1 MHIKRESQNAQDQC
15 QNSDLALAHV
25 SFRLLE
31 PYVVLDGYYALD
43 AAGNFNC
50 SGNVSSGMYEAAQ
63 LNHAFERLDVDFR
76 NLQVGIF
83 ENSRFHL
90 GGDDA
95 VIDVFAGSC
104 MLG

>member
-1 MHIKRESQNAQDQC
+1 MHIEHESPNAHGQC

-25 SFRLLE
+25 NCRLLE
-31 PYVVLDGYYALD
+31 PHVVLDGYYALD
-43 AAGNFNC
+43 AAGNFNRL
-50 SGNVSSGMYEAAQ
+50 GNVSSGMYEAAQ
-63 LNHAFERLDVDFR
+63 LNHALERLDVDFR

-104 MLG
+104 MLA